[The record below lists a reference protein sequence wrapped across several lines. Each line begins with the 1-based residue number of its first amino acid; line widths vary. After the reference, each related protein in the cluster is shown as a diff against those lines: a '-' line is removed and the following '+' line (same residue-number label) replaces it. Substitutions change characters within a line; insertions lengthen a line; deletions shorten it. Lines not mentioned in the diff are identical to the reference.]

1 MQRTLKKS
9 LLIIGVGIL
18 FLLAIYAQ
26 IGPLL
31 NWPTMDESN
40 YILQS
45 ALISEGQLPYRDFYE
60 FLTPLCQF
68 IGAAFF
74 KLEGVSI
81 LGLRLLVLCLYLIS
95 IVLVYEMSKSRLG
108 KFSQILLLSFL
119 WLTLSHY
126 PVFQHHVWSGFLAF
140 LAVFFA
146 WKDLKQ
152 IYAGSHKPLYLILS
166 GLLTA
171 LCFWA
176 TQSLGVLLFI
186 ALLGF
191 GLLQSWLQQRELQK
205 ISDNDTSKALF
216 TKLEWLKVWTIR
228 WALLWLGPCLLMHGL
243 WIGTFA
249 CLGILP
255 AFWRDSIL
263 WLTQGHYSK
272 TTTFGYFVTFKS
284 EFVEIL
290 RPYIERV
297 PYPFNLLFVSRW
309 FVACQLLLIGI
320 LPIIAILRTGSM
332 IPGRLRYRVLQLEDE
347 ENMLFWLS
355 SVALIASTFSYSRSL
370 LISSNGTI
378 PFMLGWFMLSEWLE
392 RRTHWQKFLKI
403 FLCIMLGGLLAG
415 DVVTTTLTLQQI
427 PLLPKFKGL
436 ADRLRFYADGI
447 SAQEF
452 VNIVNKLEEAKQAHR
467 SIFVFNALPSLYL
480 PGIYKNATRFTLVIP
495 FYVSPPQL
503 KEIIADL
510 NRNHPMFI
518 VDDNMHYFY
527 AKDPRFESFA
537 NDPKIKP
544 LFRIKEIEDYIRAH
558 CRFETQE
565 GRLDLY
571 RCR

>member
-45 ALISEGQLPYRDFYE
+45 ALIAQGKLPYRDFYE

-68 IGAAFF
+68 IGAAFI
-74 KLEGVSI
+74 KLEGVSV

-95 IVLVYEMSKSRLG
+95 MVLVYEMSKSRLG
-108 KFSQILLLSFL
+108 RFSQILLLGFL
-119 WLTLSHY
+119 WFTLAHY
-126 PVFQHHVWSGFLAF
+126 PVFQHHTWSGFLA
-140 LAVFFA
+140 LVAVFFA

-152 IYAGSHKPLYLILS
+152 VYAGRKKTLYLILS
-166 GLLTA
+166 GMFTA

-176 TQSLGVLLFI
+176 TQSLGVLIFF

-191 GLLQSWLQQRELQK
+191 GLLHSWLQHREAHQILEEGTQGTPLK
-205 ISDNDTSKALF
+205 
-216 TKLEWLKVWTIR
+216 KLKWLKTWCNHWVR
-228 WALLWLGPCLLMHGL
+228 LWLSSCLLMHCL

-249 CLGILP
+249 YLGILP
-255 AFWRDSIL
+255 AFWRDSVL
-263 WLTQGHYSK
+263 WLTQGHYGQ

-284 EFVEIL
+284 EFIEIL
-290 RPYIERV
+290 RPFIDGLA
-297 PYPFNLLFVSRW
+297 YPFILFFTFRW
-309 FVACQLLLIGI
+309 FIACQLLLIGI
-320 LPIIAILRTGSM
+320 LPLIAILQTGSVL
-332 IPGRLRYRVLQLEDE
+332 PGRLRYRILRLEDE
-347 ENMLFWLS
+347 ENALFWLS
-355 SVALIASTFSYSRSL
+355 SLALIGSTFSYSRSL
-370 LISSNGTI
+370 LIVSNGAI
-378 PFMLGWFMLSEWLE
+378 PFMLGWFMLWECLE
-392 RRTHWQKFLKI
+392 HWVNWQKI
-403 FLCIMLGGLLAG
+403 FNVGMSLILLGIISGEVLASGLLTEG
-415 DVVTTTLTLQQI
+415 TPT
-427 PLLPKFKGL
+427 LPKFKGL
-436 ADRLRFYADGI
+436 AEPLRFYTDGV
-447 SAQEF
+447 SAQQF
-452 VNIVNKLEEAKQAHR
+452 LNVVNKLEEAKRDHR

-495 FYVSPPQL
+495 FYISPLQL

-518 VDDNMHYFY
+518 VDDNMHKFY
-527 AKDPRFESFA
+527 PKDPRFEAFA
-537 NDPKIKP
+537 KDPKLKP
-544 LFRIKEIEDYIRAH
+544 LFHIKEIENYIRTH
-558 CRFETQE
+558 CRFETQQ
-565 GRLDLY
+565 GRLTLY